1 MYGVRVESA
10 WALGGVPGRWLSWG
24 LTSSRDEPEMGYWGL
39 PPAFLISLKKVLGGQ
54 MHGFTG
60 GKLGGIAGVK
70 GVIVEL
76 GGGGHVV
83 PIGGEVE
90 RSRPGDAAL
99 RGYRFARAVIW
110 EAGLVGVGDADIV
123 RILCPDGEMLVDD

>member
-1 MYGVRVESA
+1 MVGSSHARHSGVEFGWKIPRRVRFRV
-10 WALGGVPGRWLSWG
+10 GVACRVGPGRKG
-24 LTSSRDEPEMGYWGL
+24 
-39 PPAFLISLKKVLGGQ
+39 
-54 MHGFTG
+54 
-60 GKLGGIAGVK
+60 GVK

-90 RSRPGDAAL
+90 RSRPGGAAL